1 MHSPWVLFAQ
11 PPARCHGWE
20 GSGKYRHTLRIA
32 TYVSFPPVAASS
44 KKEERS
50 TDLPA
55 DPPAKRPKINESSPK
70 KPVIAG
76 GGGQV
81 ASGSTA

>member
-1 MHSPWVLFAQ
+1 MA
-11 PPARCHGWE
+11 
-20 GSGKYRHTLRIA
+20 RIA
-32 TYVSFPPVAASS
+32 TYAQVPP

-50 TDLPA
+50 ADLPA

-70 KPVIAG
+70 TPVIAG
-76 GGGQV
+76 GGGQAA